1 VRKVPYFKESF
12 FLLFFIGISFSLYTC
27 KSNSFN
33 SSNYLGNIDFPID
46 NQFDSLKFKLGKKL
60 FFDKR
65 LSADETVSC
74 ATCHVPNLAFTDG
87 KEVSDGVLGRKTV
100 RNSPSLLNSAFLKT
114 VMFDGQLKNLEMQ
127 VIVPI
132 QEHTEMAMKMGDLI
146 SKLKAIPEYQNAAKK
161 IFNRDFD
168 AWVLTR
174 SIATYER
181 TLISDNSLFDQFYF
195 QKRRGKL
202 SSDAKKGFKIFAEK
216 LYCTQCH
223 SLPHFTTFEV
233 ANNGY
238 TTLDKEDLGRFRIH
252 GDSNDI
258 GKFKIPSLRNVAL
271 TAPYMHDGKLKSLE
285 EVIEFYEHGG
295 RKVRNQNPII
305 KPFILTSEE
314 KKQLISFLNSLSDTD
329 LKRFN

>member
-1 VRKVPYFKESF
+1 MRRVKYIREAF
-12 FLLFFIGISFSLYTC
+12 FCVLFLSISILLSNCKTNSIS
-27 KSNSFN
+27 
-33 SSNYLGNIDFPID
+33 SSEYLGEVNYPND
-46 NQFDSLKFKLGKKL
+46 NQFDSLKSELGKKL

-65 LSADETVSC
+65 LSLDETVSC
-74 ATCHVPNLAFTDG
+74 ATCHVPKLAFTDG

-100 RNSPSLLNSAFLKT
+100 RNSPSLLNSAYLKT

-146 SKLKAIPEYQNAAKK
+146 PKLKAIPEYQNAAKK

-181 TLISDNSLFDQFYF
+181 TLISDNSLFDQFYY
-195 QKRRGKL
+195 QKKGGKL
-202 SSDAKKGFKIFAEK
+202 SSDAKKGWRIFSEK

-233 ANNGY
+233 VNNGY

-258 GKFKIPSLRNVAL
+258 GKFKIPSLRNISL

-285 EVIEFYEHGG
+285 EVIAFYEQGG

-305 KPFILTSEE
+305 QPFSLTILE
-314 KKQLISFLNSLSDTD
+314 KNQLISFLKSLSDTN
-329 LKRFN
+329 LKRFE